1 MLQPLEPFVVV
12 LLPLVTEVPPV
23 DPTVVVVPLPP
34 AADELPLV
42 D

>member
-23 DPTVVVVPLPP
+23 DPTVVVPLPP
-34 AADELPLV
+34 AADELPLL